1 MSTKISLARGE
12 DATAIAGM
20 SRSLI
25 EHGLPWSWTEG
36 RVRRHIRDPESAVIV
51 ARDRR
56 RIAGFA
62 IMEFLDQHAHLSL
75 LAVQPSYRHRG
86 VGRELVQWLEASA
99 RMAGIFNIRLETRAA
114 NEAAQR
120 FYAKLGYTAIAR
132 RRNYYAGVEDAI
144 CMHRDL
150 SAVSTS

>member
-1 MSTKISLARGE
+1 MSTKIGLARIE
-12 DATAIAGM
+12 DAAAIAEM

-36 RVRRHIRDPESAVIV
+36 RVRRFIREPESAAIV

-62 IMEFLDQHAHLSL
+62 IMEFLDEHAHLSL

-86 VGRELVQWLEASA
+86 LGRELVQWLEASA
-99 RMAGIFNIRLETRAA
+99 RMAGIFHIRLETRAE

-120 FYAKLGYTAIAR
+120 FYAKLGYTSIAR
-132 RRNYYAGVEDAI
+132 RRAYYAGVEDAI